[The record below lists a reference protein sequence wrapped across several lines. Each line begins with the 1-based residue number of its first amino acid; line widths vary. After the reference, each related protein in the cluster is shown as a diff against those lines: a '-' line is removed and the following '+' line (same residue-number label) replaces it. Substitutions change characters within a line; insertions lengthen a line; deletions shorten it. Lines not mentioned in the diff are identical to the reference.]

1 MPLKIETYSN
11 VEGGNSFYKA
21 ISHPQTAKKINKL
34 IENLSKS
41 GPVAIYDPLNFFIGF
56 AEFYNLSEININNS
70 FVQTFQRIGSDLA
83 GCKAQPITDLPISCT
98 GTLFITA
105 FDSKILKKQIN
116 HLIPS
121 NCNVVSFDDCRLED
135 RFLTNKNK
143 YLDNLNFATN
153 FAFFRDEDGART
165 RLSTANYWA
174 GYGSQNVELNLTL
187 FGEDGN
193 VLADWNETIGDGS
206 TAVII
211 DSRDVRKKFSIGD
224 FVGQL
229 FIHVTG
235 IAGHDIVKYALDTWD
250 DSKTELSC
258 THDANAWPS
267 NLYGGL
273 PAPQRGEQVCL
284 WIQNSHPNPIPPGEI
299 GLNLM
304 GDQNVVRLNKWVQG
318 FGTEKLIV
326 NQLLPNAHWPQQI
339 EVQAGKHF
347 VRPRYEITSP
357 QNARRIAHVNVER
370 DDLKIDPEIPK
381 LGKQMGKGYILPA
394 PILPLKDWTSSVL
407 PSPMATCQKVLSV
420 AALIFDASGEEI
432 SCHNFGNLSRSHK
445 TFLDIKSFLKDK
457 PKLSTGYGHVEL
469 TYDFS
474 NGGEA
479 DGWLHSVFRYQNI
492 KSNHVAETSFGA
504 HIFNTVLTYRDEPQS
519 YNGLPPGLS
528 TRLFLR
534 LGYSS
539 FDTICHL
546 IYPASTPWHSKSKTF
561 LTLMAPDGT
570 KIGQEKVTIP
580 CGGSRHLRY
589 HSLFCD
595 AERKKAGDGAYLIVK
610 DSTCRLFGYHGLVSE
625 NGAFSLDHMFG
636 F

>member
-83 GCKAQPITDLPISCT
+83 GCKAQPITDLPNSCT

-165 RLSTANYWA
+165 RLSTANYWS

-519 YNGLPPGLS
+519 YNGPPPGLS

>member
-83 GCKAQPITDLPISCT
+83 GCKAQPITDLPNSCT

-165 RLSTANYWA
+165 RLSTANYWS

-432 SCHNFGNLSRSHK
+432 SCYNFGNLSRSHK
-445 TFLDIKSFLKDK
+445 TFLDMKSFLKDK